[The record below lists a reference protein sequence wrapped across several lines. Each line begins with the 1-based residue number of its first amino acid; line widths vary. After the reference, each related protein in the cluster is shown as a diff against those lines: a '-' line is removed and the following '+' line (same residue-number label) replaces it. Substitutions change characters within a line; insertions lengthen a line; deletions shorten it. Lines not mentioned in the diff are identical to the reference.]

1 MLLWGAASVAVA
13 LIGGGGIYV
22 AGVGASPDAEGTS
35 SGTHIAASASPGEGE
50 SPAANPSGVFRVTGS
65 PSADAPYRQ
74 GDAIPP
80 NTGCSLT
87 TGGAAGHA
95 DQAGALSVEGGLTV
109 PVLDGF
115 DPTPV
120 NLGFVRSATSM
131 KKTYSDIE
139 WDAFVVIGVLER
151 KDGFTGPA
159 QAVGRAV
166 GCLLTNSEF
175 YPNGPTATVEDYRSS
190 GDPLQSYLVVEV
202 PTAYGD
208 ESTTD
213 RVVVAVVEHNGKLH
227 TLIAAIPKRDDAA
240 LAALDDAV
248 SKVVW
253 S

>member
-1 MLLWGAASVAVA
+1 MLLWGAVSVVVA
-13 LIGGGGIYV
+13 LIGGGGIYL
-22 AGVGASPDAEGTS
+22 AGAGAPKDIESTAP
-35 SGTHIAASASPGEGE
+35 GTHIAASASE
-50 SPAANPSGVFRVTGS
+50 SSEANPSGVFRVTGS
-65 PSADAPYRQ
+65 PSADAPYRK
-74 GDAIPP
+74 GDTIAP
-80 NTGCSLT
+80 NTACTLT

-95 DQAGALSVEGGLTV
+95 DEKDNLSVEGGLSV

-175 YPNGPTATVEDYRSS
+175 YPDAPTATVEDYRSS
-190 GDPLQSYLVVEV
+190 GDPVQSYLVVEV

-208 ESTTD
+208 ESTAD
-213 RVVVAVVEHNGKLH
+213 RVVVAAVEHNGKLH
-227 TLIAAIPKRDDAA
+227 VLLAAIPKRDEEA

-248 SKVVW
+248 SKVAW